1 MMKKSG
7 ILKIPKPFSINYC
20 NSYKSI
26 SKWKI
31 DKCLIEEKTNIVKKI
46 EVYNY
51 FKMSDVQELI
61 KYLSSTFKYTNKP
74 SEYPRIFN
82 VILNQENKFI
92 TWRWKILDIK
102 EKMPKY
108 YYYVLFSKILVY
120 RNRTYLIK
128 IYHNI
133 AQNKDFVKLEITYSY
148 FKPKGKYNIHFL
160 DWLNS
165 LKGMNALIR
174 KIEKKISIIGFNED
188 FSEQVEFESFILQII
203 WKYGRSGVNHI
214 YNIFAK
220 LTGDKS
226 YTEIYKKYLLDKKAR
241 WK

>member
-1 MMKKSG
+1 MSEVN
-7 ILKIPKPFSINYC
+7 IFNIPKPFSIDYC

-31 DKCLIEEKTNIVKKI
+31 DKSILEKETNIVKKI
-46 EVYNY
+46 ELYNY
-51 FKMSDVQELI
+51 FKKSEVENLI
-61 KYLSSTFKYTNKP
+61 KHLNSKAFKYTKKAN
-74 SEYPRIFN
+74 EYPRIFN

-108 YYYVLFSKILVY
+108 YYYVLFSKVLVH
-120 RNRTYLIK
+120 RNRAYLIK

-165 LKGMNALIR
+165 LKGMNEVISKL
-174 KIEKKISIIGFNED
+174 EKKVSFIGFYED
-188 FSEQVEFESFILQII
+188 FSEQVYFESFILQII
-203 WKYGRSGVNHI
+203 WKYGRSGVNHV

-226 YTEIYKKYLLDKKAR
+226 YTDIYQKSLLANKER

>member
-1 MMKKSG
+1 MKKKY
-7 ILKIPKPFSINYC
+7 ILNIPKPFSIDYC

-31 DKCLIEEKTNIVKKI
+31 DKSVLEEKSNIVKKI
-46 EVYNY
+46 EIYNY
-51 FKMSDVQELI
+51 FKKNEVQELI
-61 KYLSSTFKYTNKP
+61 KYLNSKKFKYSNNPK
-74 SEYPRIFN
+74 EYPRIFN
-82 VILNQENKFI
+82 ILLNQENKFI
-92 TWRWKILDIK
+92 TWRWKILNLE

-108 YYYVLFSKILVY
+108 YYFNLFSKILVHRGRY
-120 RNRTYLIK
+120 YFIK
-128 IYHNI
+128 VYWNV

-165 LKGMNALIR
+165 LKGINEIIR
-174 KIEKKISIIGFNED
+174 KIEKKHSSIWFSED
-188 FSEQVEFESFILQII
+188 FSEQVYLESFIFQMMWRF
-203 WKYGRSGVNHI
+203 WKSGVNHI

-220 LTGDKS
+220 LTGHKYYS
-226 YTEIYKKYLLDKKAR
+226 MIHKNNSITEWKR